1 MLRNMYKIA
10 GRTDWKVLED
20 FYKDLG
26 NEGMEKVEKMKR
38 FRDAK
43 YDVNADEPGSAYDM
57 RYAAVNWEFLIDRYV
72 VQGLKFVWTDENL
85 DKLILLDQ
93 HIRKLEYEMYQ
104 KFIEIKQNLDGL
116 IAQGF
121 DVYKDYQVTGEIR
134 YDVTY
139 IDDDEHK
146 RKYDWICELLQG
158 YVDMRALK
166 NFSFGDG
173 QEPEDPR
180 NSENYIFKGK
190 RGKCQRRSEWLNYD
204 YFVKN
209 GMTAFLYHLMV
220 DLSHSLYSY
229 NDIVNM
235 NLKCFYI
242 NYDISF
248 SKG

>member
-1 MLRNMYKIA
+1 MNRNIYMLARH
-10 GRTDWKVLED
+10 TDWKVLEN

-26 NEGMEKVEKMKR
+26 DDGLKKVEMMKWYCDCKNNKALPY
-38 FRDAK
+38 FAHI
-43 YDVNADEPGSAYDM
+43 M
-57 RYAAVNWEFLIDRYV
+57 LHYAVVNWEFLLDRKIV
-72 VQGLKFVWTDENL
+72 LNSKFVWTEENL
-85 DKLILLDQ
+85 DKLIQLDQ

-104 KFIEIKQNLDGL
+104 KFIEIKRNLDGL

-134 YDVTY
+134 YDALY

-146 RKYDWICELLQG
+146 QKYDWICELLLG
-158 YVDMRALK
+158 YADFRALK
-166 NFSFGDG
+166 SFTFGDG

-180 NSENYIFKGK
+180 NSENYIFEEKK
-190 RGKCQRRSEWLNYD
+190 GKCQRRSEWLNYD

-235 NLKCFYI
+235 DLRCFYL
-242 NYDISF
+242 NYDILF
-248 SKG
+248 

>member
-1 MLRNMYKIA
+1 MNRNIYMLARH
-10 GRTDWKVLED
+10 TDWKVLEN

-26 NEGMEKVEKMKR
+26 DDGLKKVEMMKWYCDCKNNKALPY
-38 FRDAK
+38 FAHI
-43 YDVNADEPGSAYDM
+43 M
-57 RYAAVNWEFLIDRYV
+57 LHYAVVNWEFLLDRKIV
-72 VQGLKFVWTDENL
+72 LNSKFVWTEENL
-85 DKLILLDQ
+85 DKLIQLDQ

-121 DVYKDYQVTGEIR
+121 DAYKDYQITGEIR

-180 NSENYIFKGK
+180 NSGNYIFEGK

-209 GMTAFLYHLMV
+209 GMTAFLYHLMI

-235 NLKCFYI
+235 DLRCFYL

-248 SKG
+248 

>member
-1 MLRNMYKIA
+1 MIRNMYKIA

-26 NEGMEKVEKMKR
+26 DDGLKKIEKMKR

-43 YDVNADEPGSAYDM
+43 YDVNADEPSSAYDM

-72 VQGLKFVWTDENL
+72 VQELKFVWTDENL
-85 DKLILLDQ
+85 NKLIRLDQ

-104 KFIEIKQNLDGL
+104 KFIEIRRNLDGL

-134 YDVTY
+134 YDAMY
-139 IDDDEHK
+139 IDDDEHEQ
-146 RKYDWICELLQG
+146 KYNWLCGLLQD
-158 YVDMRALK
+158 YADTRALDW
-166 NFSFGDG
+166 FTFGDG

-180 NSENYIFKGK
+180 DNENSVFEAWGN
-190 RGKCQRRSEWLNYD
+190 WLNYD

-209 GMTAFLYHLMV
+209 GMTIFLCHLMD
-220 DLSHSLYSY
+220 DLHHSLYSY
-229 NDIVNM
+229 SDIVNM
-235 NLKCFYI
+235 DLMCFYL
-242 NYDISF
+242 NYDISL
-248 SKG
+248 

>member
-1 MLRNMYKIA
+1 MNRNIYMLARH
-10 GRTDWKVLED
+10 TDWKVLEN

-26 NEGMEKVEKMKR
+26 DDGLKKVEMMKLYCDCKNNKALPY
-38 FRDAK
+38 FAHNMLH
-43 YDVNADEPGSAYDM
+43 YADM
-57 RYAAVNWEFLIDRYV
+57 NREFLLDRKIV
-72 VQGLKFVWTDENL
+72 LNSKFVWTEENL

-121 DVYKDYQVTGEIR
+121 DVYKDYQVAGEIR
-134 YDVTY
+134 YDALY

-146 RKYDWICELLQG
+146 QKYDWICELLQS
-158 YVDMRALK
+158 YADFRALK
-166 NFSFGDG
+166 SFTFGDG

-180 NSENYIFKGK
+180 NSENYIFEGK
-190 RGKCQRRSEWLNYD
+190 KGKCQRRSEWLNYD

-235 NLKCFYI
+235 DLRCFYI

-248 SKG
+248 

>member
-1 MLRNMYKIA
+1 MNRNIYILA
-10 GRTDWKVLED
+10 RHTDWKVLEN

-26 NEGMEKVEKMKR
+26 DDGLKKVEKMKR

-43 YDVNADEPGSAYDM
+43 YDENADEPGSAYDM

-72 VQGLKFVWTDENL
+72 VQGLKFVWTDEKL
-85 DKLILLDQ
+85 DKLIRLDQ

-104 KFIEIKQNLDGL
+104 KFIEIKRNLDGL

-134 YDVTY
+134 YDAMY
-139 IDDDEHK
+139 IDDDEHEQ
-146 RKYDWICELLQG
+146 KYNWLCGLLQD
-158 YVDMRALK
+158 YVDTRALDW
-166 NFSFGDG
+166 FTFGDG

-180 NSENYIFKGK
+180 DNENSVFEAWGK
-190 RGKCQRRSEWLNYD
+190 WLKYD

-209 GMTAFLYHLMV
+209 GMTIFLCHLMD
-220 DLSHSLYSY
+220 DLHHSLYSY
-229 NDIVNM
+229 SDIVNM
-235 NLKCFYI
+235 DLRCFYL

-248 SKG
+248 

>member
-1 MLRNMYKIA
+1 MNRNIYMLARH
-10 GRTDWKVLED
+10 TDWKVLEN
-20 FYKDLG
+20 FYKNLG
-26 NEGMEKVEKMKR
+26 DDGLKKVEKMKR

-43 YDVNADEPGSAYDM
+43 YDENADEPGSAHDM

-72 VQGLKFVWTDENL
+72 VQGLKFVWTEENL
-85 DKLILLDQ
+85 DKLIQLDQ

-134 YDVTY
+134 YDALY

-146 RKYDWICELLQG
+146 QKYDWICELLLG
-158 YVDMRALK
+158 YADFRALDW
-166 NFSFGDG
+166 FTFGDG

-180 NSENYIFKGK
+180 DNENCIFEAWGK
-190 RGKCQRRSEWLNYD
+190 WLKYD

-209 GMTAFLYHLMV
+209 GMTMFLCHLMD
-220 DLSHSLYSY
+220 DLQHSLYSY

-235 NLKCFYI
+235 DLRCFYI